1 MPTKL
6 SEIAE
11 KCGVTRQ
18 TVNYNLKKLGL
29 WDEHVKTGE
38 SGQPALVDDF
48 ATSAVVAK
56 IGIRNSAALGS
67 LESTESKDSSTP
79 SARSASEQAAL
90 SAEWTEIV
98 AALRQQAKDLTAEN
112 KDLREQL
119 NQKDQRIVELNNQ
132 VATCLAA
139 MKKLPSAGA
148 VTEAKTAGESEE
160 RRKIASMGFFERRR
174 YLRG

>member
-1 MPTKL
+1 MPAKL

-11 KCGVTRQ
+11 KCGVSRQ

-56 IGIRNSAALGS
+56 IGIRNSAALDA
-67 LESTESKDSSTP
+67 LEDAESKDSSTS
-79 SARSASEQAAL
+79 SAKSANKQVAL
-90 SAEWTEIV
+90 SAEWSEIV
-98 AALRQQAKDLTAEN
+98 AALRTQAKDLQEEN
-112 KDLREQL
+112 DRLHKLLDE
-119 NQKDQRIVELNNQ
+119 KDQRIMELNDQ
-132 VATCLAA
+132 VGSYLSAI
-139 MKKLPSAGA
+139 KKLPSADA
-148 VTEAKTAGESEE
+148 VADAKTAGEAEE